1 MELEIYNPT
10 KENTVKQIDWNFE
23 ELKKEITEKAEMYGS
38 LVYTDE
44 NIKEAKADRA
54 KLNKFIKVLEDKRKD
69 VKKMML
75 EPYTQFESQVKE
87 LVSII
92 GEANDN
98 IASQVKAYT
107 EKLREEKREKVKE
120 IYDKAMSVEGAE
132 GIAEILTFDRVFKE
146 SFLNSSTTFK
156 SIVNEIEDLRDRV
169 RHDLEVIN
177 ADTGEYQFEMKQAY
191 LKNLDM
197 TEAISVKQQFEEN
210 ARKKAEYEAK
220 RKAEMEE
227 RKAREEAEMQKIAQA
242 GKQVVAKM
250 QPEGTQQEVESE
262 KSEPMQNEAEES
274 KVTGQEEIY
283 TIVIKVSGTGN
294 QLNAL
299 GQFLTSN
306 NIKYTQ
312 LQEEK

>member
-44 NIKEAKADRA
+44 NIKEAKVDRA

-75 EPYTQFESQVKE
+75 EPYTQFESQVEE

-120 IYDKAMSVEGAE
+120 IYDKALAVEGAE

-227 RKAREEAEMQKIAQA
+227 RKAREEAEAQKVVQA
-242 GKQVVAKM
+242 GKQVVVEQ
-250 QPEGTQQEVESE
+250 QPEETQQEVEAT
-262 KSEPMQNEAEES
+262 KIVEATVTEERKFTVS
-274 KVTGQEEIY
+274 FKVY
-283 TIVIKVSGTGN
+283 GTQK
-294 QLNAL
+294 QLREL
-299 GQFLTSN
+299 KEFLTSN
-306 NIKYTQ
+306 NIEYGPIQ
-312 LQEEK
+312 

>member
-44 NIKEAKADRA
+44 NIKEAKVDRA

-227 RKAREEAEMQKIAQA
+227 RKAREEAEAQKVVQA
-242 GKQVVAKM
+242 GKQVVVEQ
-250 QPEGTQQEVESE
+250 QPEETQQEVEATKIVEATVTEERKFTVSF
-262 KSEPMQNEAEES
+262 KVYGTQKQLREPKE
-274 KVTGQEEIY
+274 
-283 TIVIKVSGTGN
+283 
-294 QLNAL
+294 
-299 GQFLTSN
+299 FLTSN
-306 NIKYTQ
+306 NIEYGPIQ
-312 LQEEK
+312 

>member
-132 GIAEILTFDRVFKE
+132 GIAEILTFGRVFKE

-227 RKAREEAEMQKIAQA
+227 RKAREEAEAQKVVQA
-242 GKQVVAKM
+242 GKQVVVEQ
-250 QPEGTQQEVESE
+250 QPEETQQEVEAT
-262 KSEPMQNEAEES
+262 KIVEATVTEERKFTVS
-274 KVTGQEEIY
+274 FKVYGTQKQLREL
-283 TIVIKVSGTGN
+283 KV
-294 QLNAL
+294 
-299 GQFLTSN
+299 FLTSN
-306 NIKYTQ
+306 NIEYGPIQ
-312 LQEEK
+312 

>member
-120 IYDKAMSVEGAE
+120 IYDKAMSVDGAE

-177 ADTGEYQFEMKQAY
+177 ADTGEHQFEMKQAY

-227 RKAREEAEMQKIAQA
+227 RKAREEAEAQKVVQA
-242 GKQVVAKM
+242 GKQVVVEQ
-250 QPEGTQQEVESE
+250 QPEETQQEVEAT
-262 KSEPMQNEAEES
+262 KIVEATVTEERKFTVS
-274 KVTGQEEIY
+274 FKVY
-283 TIVIKVSGTGN
+283 GTQK
-294 QLNAL
+294 QLREL
-299 GQFLTSN
+299 KEFLTSN
-306 NIKYTQ
+306 NIEYGPIQ
-312 LQEEK
+312 

>member
-92 GEANDN
+92 GEVNDN

-227 RKAREEAEMQKIAQA
+227 RKAREEAEAQKVVQA
-242 GKQVVAKM
+242 GKQVVVEQ
-250 QPEGTQQEVESE
+250 QPEETQQEVEAT
-262 KSEPMQNEAEES
+262 KIVEATVTEERKFTVS
-274 KVTGQEEIY
+274 FKVY
-283 TIVIKVSGTGN
+283 GTQK
-294 QLNAL
+294 QLREL
-299 GQFLTSN
+299 KEFLTSN
-306 NIKYTQ
+306 NIEYGPIQ
-312 LQEEK
+312 

>member
-98 IASQVKAYT
+98 IASQVKAYDQ
-107 EKLREEKREKVKE
+107 KKREEKREKVKE
-120 IYDKAMSVEGAE
+120 IYDKAMAVEGAE

-227 RKAREEAEMQKIAQA
+227 RKAREEAEAQKVVQA
-242 GKQVVAKM
+242 GKQVVVEQ
-250 QPEGTQQEVESE
+250 QPEETQQEVEAT
-262 KSEPMQNEAEES
+262 KTVEATITEERKFTVS
-274 KVTGQEEIY
+274 FKVH
-283 TIVIKVSGTGN
+283 GTQK
-294 QLNAL
+294 QLREL
-299 GQFLTSN
+299 KEFLTSN
-306 NIKYTQ
+306 NIEYGPIQ
-312 LQEEK
+312 

>member
-156 SIVNEIEDLRDRV
+156 SIINEIEDLRDRV

-177 ADTGEYQFEMKQAY
+177 ADTGEYQFEMKQTY
-191 LKNLDM
+191 LRNFDM
-197 TEAISVKQQFEEN
+197 TEALSVKQQFEEN

-227 RKAREEAEMQKIAQA
+227 RKAREEAEAQKVVQA
-242 GKQVVAKM
+242 GKQVVVEQ
-250 QPEGTQQEVESE
+250 QPEETQQEVEAT
-262 KSEPMQNEAEES
+262 KIVEATVTEERKFTVS
-274 KVTGQEEIY
+274 FKVY
-283 TIVIKVSGTGN
+283 GTQK
-294 QLNAL
+294 QLREL
-299 GQFLTSN
+299 KEFLTSN
-306 NIKYTQ
+306 NIEYGPIQ
-312 LQEEK
+312 

>member
-69 VKKMML
+69 VKKMMI

-227 RKAREEAEMQKIAQA
+227 RKAREEAEAQKVVQA
-242 GKQVVAKM
+242 GKQVVVEQ
-250 QPEGTQQEVESE
+250 QPEETQQEVEAT
-262 KSEPMQNEAEES
+262 KIVEATVTDERKFTVS
-274 KVTGQEEIY
+274 FKVY
-283 TIVIKVSGTGN
+283 GTQK
-294 QLNAL
+294 QLREL
-299 GQFLTSN
+299 KEFLTSN
-306 NIKYTQ
+306 NIEYGPIQ
-312 LQEEK
+312 

>member
-23 ELKKEITEKAEMYGS
+23 ELKKEITEKSEMYGS

-177 ADTGEYQFEMKQAY
+177 ADTGEYQFEMKKAY

-227 RKAREEAEMQKIAQA
+227 RKAREEAEAQKVVQA
-242 GKQVVAKM
+242 GKQVVVEQ
-250 QPEGTQQEVESE
+250 QPEETQQEVEAT
-262 KSEPMQNEAEES
+262 KIVEATVTEERKFAVS
-274 KVTGQEEIY
+274 FKVY
-283 TIVIKVSGTGN
+283 GTQK
-294 QLNAL
+294 QLREL
-299 GQFLTSN
+299 KEFLTSN
-306 NIKYTQ
+306 NIEYGPIQ
-312 LQEEK
+312 

>member
-227 RKAREEAEMQKIAQA
+227 RKAREEAEAQKVVQA
-242 GKQVVAKM
+242 GKQAVVEQ
-250 QPEGTQQEVESE
+250 QPEETQQEIEATKTVE
-262 KSEPMQNEAEES
+262 ATVTEERKFTVS
-274 KVTGQEEIY
+274 FKVH
-283 TIVIKVSGTGN
+283 GTQK
-294 QLNAL
+294 QLREL
-299 GQFLTSN
+299 KEFLTSN
-306 NIKYTQ
+306 NIEYGPIQ
-312 LQEEK
+312 

>member
-98 IASQVKAYT
+98 IASQVKVYT

-132 GIAEILTFDRVFKE
+132 GIAEILTFDRVSKE

-210 ARKKAEYEAK
+210 ARKKTEYEAK
-220 RKAEMEE
+220 REAEMEE
-227 RKAREEAEMQKIAQA
+227 RKAREEAEAQKVVQA
-242 GKQVVAKM
+242 GKQVVVEQ
-250 QPEGTQQEVESE
+250 QPEETQQEVEAT
-262 KSEPMQNEAEES
+262 KIVEATVTEERKFTVS
-274 KVTGQEEIY
+274 FKVY
-283 TIVIKVSGTGN
+283 GTQK
-294 QLNAL
+294 QLREL
-299 GQFLTSN
+299 KEFLTSN
-306 NIKYTQ
+306 NIEYGPIQ
-312 LQEEK
+312 

>member
-177 ADTGEYQFEMKQAY
+177 ADTGEYQFEMKQTY

-227 RKAREEAEMQKIAQA
+227 RKAREEAEAQKVVQA
-242 GKQVVAKM
+242 GKQVVVEQ
-250 QPEGTQQEVESE
+250 QPEETQQEVEAT
-262 KSEPMQNEAEES
+262 KIVEATVTEERKFTVS
-274 KVTGQEEIY
+274 FKVY
-283 TIVIKVSGTGN
+283 GTQK
-294 QLNAL
+294 QLREL
-299 GQFLTSN
+299 KEFLTSN
-306 NIKYTQ
+306 NIEYGPIQ
-312 LQEEK
+312 

>member
-92 GEANDN
+92 GEVNDN

-227 RKAREEAEMQKIAQA
+227 RKAREEAEAQKVVQA
-242 GKQVVAKM
+242 GKQVVVEQ
-250 QPEGTQQEVESE
+250 QPEETQQEVEAT
-262 KSEPMQNEAEES
+262 KIVEATVTEERKFAVS
-274 KVTGQEEIY
+274 FKVY
-283 TIVIKVSGTGN
+283 GTQK
-294 QLNAL
+294 QLREL
-299 GQFLTSN
+299 KEFLTSN
-306 NIKYTQ
+306 NIEYGPIQ
-312 LQEEK
+312 

>member
-98 IASQVKAYT
+98 IAFQVKAYT

-177 ADTGEYQFEMKQAY
+177 ADIGEYQFEMKQAY

-227 RKAREEAEMQKIAQA
+227 RKAREEAEAQKVVQA
-242 GKQVVAKM
+242 GKQVVVEQ
-250 QPEGTQQEVESE
+250 QPEETQQEVEAT
-262 KSEPMQNEAEES
+262 KIVEATVTEERKFTVS
-274 KVTGQEEIY
+274 FKVY
-283 TIVIKVSGTGN
+283 GTQK
-294 QLNAL
+294 QLREL
-299 GQFLTSN
+299 KEFLTSN
-306 NIKYTQ
+306 NIEYGPIQ
-312 LQEEK
+312 

>member
-107 EKLREEKREKVKE
+107 EKLREEKCEKVKE

-227 RKAREEAEMQKIAQA
+227 RKAREEAEAQKVVQA
-242 GKQVVAKM
+242 GKQVVVEQ
-250 QPEGTQQEVESE
+250 QPEETQQEVEAT
-262 KSEPMQNEAEES
+262 KIVEATVTEERKFTVS
-274 KVTGQEEIY
+274 FKVY
-283 TIVIKVSGTGN
+283 GTQK
-294 QLNAL
+294 QLREL
-299 GQFLTSN
+299 KEFLTSN
-306 NIKYTQ
+306 NIEYGPIQ
-312 LQEEK
+312 

>member
-107 EKLREEKREKVKE
+107 EKLREEKCEKVKE

-227 RKAREEAEMQKIAQA
+227 RKAREEAEAQKVVLA
-242 GKQVVAKM
+242 GKQVVVEQ
-250 QPEGTQQEVESE
+250 QPEETQQEVEAT
-262 KSEPMQNEAEES
+262 KIVEATVTEERKFAVS
-274 KVTGQEEIY
+274 FKVY
-283 TIVIKVSGTGN
+283 GTQK
-294 QLNAL
+294 QLREL
-299 GQFLTSN
+299 KEFLTSN
-306 NIKYTQ
+306 NIEYGPIQ
-312 LQEEK
+312 

>member
-44 NIKEAKADRA
+44 NIKEAKVDRA

-210 ARKKAEYEAK
+210 VRKKAEYEAK

-227 RKAREEAEMQKIAQA
+227 RKAREEAEAQKVVQA
-242 GKQVVAKM
+242 GKQVVVEQ
-250 QPEGTQQEVESE
+250 QPEETQQEVEAT
-262 KSEPMQNEAEES
+262 KIVEATVTEERKFTVS
-274 KVTGQEEIY
+274 FKVY
-283 TIVIKVSGTGN
+283 GTQK
-294 QLNAL
+294 QLREL
-299 GQFLTSN
+299 KEFLTSN
-306 NIKYTQ
+306 NIEYGPIQ
-312 LQEEK
+312 

>member
-177 ADTGEYQFEMKQAY
+177 ADTEEYQFEMKQAY

-227 RKAREEAEMQKIAQA
+227 RKAREEAEAQKVVQA
-242 GKQVVAKM
+242 GKQVVEE
-250 QPEGTQQEVESE
+250 QQSEETQQEVETT
-262 KSEPMQNEAEES
+262 KTVEATITEERKFTVS
-274 KVTGQEEIY
+274 FKVH
-283 TIVIKVSGTGN
+283 GTQK
-294 QLNAL
+294 QLREL
-299 GQFLTSN
+299 KEFLTSN
-306 NIKYTQ
+306 NIEYGPIQ
-312 LQEEK
+312 

>member
-120 IYDKAMSVEGAE
+120 IYDKAMSVEGAG

-227 RKAREEAEMQKIAQA
+227 RKAREEAEAQKVVQA
-242 GKQVVAKM
+242 GKQVVVEQ
-250 QPEGTQQEVESE
+250 QPEETQQEVEAT
-262 KSEPMQNEAEES
+262 KIVEATVTEERKFAVS
-274 KVTGQEEIY
+274 FKVY
-283 TIVIKVSGTGN
+283 GTQK
-294 QLNAL
+294 QLREL
-299 GQFLTSN
+299 KEFLTSN
-306 NIKYTQ
+306 NIEYGPIQ
-312 LQEEK
+312 

>member
-10 KENTVKQIDWNFE
+10 KENTVKKIDWNFE

-210 ARKKAEYEAK
+210 TRKKAEYEAK

-227 RKAREEAEMQKIAQA
+227 RKAREEAEAQKVVQA
-242 GKQVVAKM
+242 GKQVVVE
-250 QPEGTQQEVESE
+250 QQSEETQQEVEAT
-262 KSEPMQNEAEES
+262 KIVEATVTEERKFTVS
-274 KVTGQEEIY
+274 FKVY
-283 TIVIKVSGTGN
+283 GTQK
-294 QLNAL
+294 QLREL
-299 GQFLTSN
+299 KEFLTSN
-306 NIKYTQ
+306 NIEYGPIQ
-312 LQEEK
+312 

>member
-44 NIKEAKADRA
+44 NIKEAKVDRA

-98 IASQVKAYT
+98 IASQVKVYT

-132 GIAEILTFDRVFKE
+132 GIAEILTFDRVSKE

-220 RKAEMEE
+220 REAEMEE
-227 RKAREEAEMQKIAQA
+227 RKAREEAEAQKVVQA
-242 GKQVVAKM
+242 GKQVVVEQ
-250 QPEGTQQEVESE
+250 QPEETQQEVEAT
-262 KSEPMQNEAEES
+262 KIVEATVTEERKFTVS
-274 KVTGQEEIY
+274 FKVY
-283 TIVIKVSGTGN
+283 GTQK
-294 QLNAL
+294 QLREL
-299 GQFLTSN
+299 KEFLTSN
-306 NIKYTQ
+306 NIEYGPIQ
-312 LQEEK
+312 

>member
-177 ADTGEYQFEMKQAY
+177 ADTREYQFEMKQAY

-227 RKAREEAEMQKIAQA
+227 RKAREEAEAQKVVQA
-242 GKQVVAKM
+242 GKQVVVEQ
-250 QPEGTQQEVESE
+250 QPEETQQEVEAT
-262 KSEPMQNEAEES
+262 KIVEATVTEERKFAVS
-274 KVTGQEEIY
+274 FKVY
-283 TIVIKVSGTGN
+283 GTQK
-294 QLNAL
+294 QLREL
-299 GQFLTSN
+299 KEFLTSN
-306 NIKYTQ
+306 NIEYGPIH
-312 LQEEK
+312 

>member
-54 KLNKFIKVLEDKRKD
+54 KLNKFTKVLEDKRKD

-227 RKAREEAEMQKIAQA
+227 RKAREEAEAQKVVQA
-242 GKQVVAKM
+242 GKQVVVEQ
-250 QPEGTQQEVESE
+250 QPEETQQEVEAT
-262 KSEPMQNEAEES
+262 KIVEATVTEERKFTVS
-274 KVTGQEEIY
+274 FKVY
-283 TIVIKVSGTGN
+283 GTQK
-294 QLNAL
+294 QLREL
-299 GQFLTSN
+299 KEFLTSN
-306 NIKYTQ
+306 NIEYGPIQ
-312 LQEEK
+312 

>member
-98 IASQVKAYT
+98 IASQVKVYT

-132 GIAEILTFDRVFKE
+132 GIAEILTFDRVSKE

-220 RKAEMEE
+220 REAEMEE
-227 RKAREEAEMQKIAQA
+227 RKAREEAEAQKVVQA
-242 GKQVVAKM
+242 GKQVVVEQ
-250 QPEGTQQEVESE
+250 QPEETQQEVEAT
-262 KSEPMQNEAEES
+262 KIVEATVTEERKFTVS
-274 KVTGQEEIY
+274 FKVY
-283 TIVIKVSGTGN
+283 GTQK
-294 QLNAL
+294 QLREL
-299 GQFLTSN
+299 KEFLTSN
-306 NIKYTQ
+306 NIEYGPIQ
-312 LQEEK
+312 

>member
-210 ARKKAEYEAK
+210 TRKKAEYEAK

-227 RKAREEAEMQKIAQA
+227 RKAREEAEAQKVVQA
-242 GKQVVAKM
+242 GKQVVVEQ
-250 QPEGTQQEVESE
+250 QPEETQQEVEAT
-262 KSEPMQNEAEES
+262 KIVEATVTEERKFTVS
-274 KVTGQEEIY
+274 FKVY
-283 TIVIKVSGTGN
+283 GTQK
-294 QLNAL
+294 QLREL
-299 GQFLTSN
+299 KEFLTSN
-306 NIKYTQ
+306 NIEYGPIQ
-312 LQEEK
+312 

>member
-44 NIKEAKADRA
+44 NIKEAKADIA

-87 LVSII
+87 LESII

-120 IYDKAMSVEGAE
+120 IYDKAMSVEGAG

-227 RKAREEAEMQKIAQA
+227 RKAREEAEAQKVVQA
-242 GKQVVAKM
+242 GKQVVVEQ
-250 QPEGTQQEVESE
+250 QPEETQQEVEAT
-262 KSEPMQNEAEES
+262 KIVEATVTEERKFTVS
-274 KVTGQEEIY
+274 FKVY
-283 TIVIKVSGTGN
+283 GTQK
-294 QLNAL
+294 QLREL
-299 GQFLTSN
+299 KEFLTSN
-306 NIKYTQ
+306 NIEYGPIQ
-312 LQEEK
+312 

>member
-132 GIAEILTFDRVFKE
+132 SIAEILTFDRVFKE

-227 RKAREEAEMQKIAQA
+227 RKAREEAEAQKVVQA
-242 GKQVVAKM
+242 GKQVVVEQ
-250 QPEGTQQEVESE
+250 QPEETQQEVEAT
-262 KSEPMQNEAEES
+262 KIVEATVTEERKFTVS
-274 KVTGQEEIY
+274 FKVY
-283 TIVIKVSGTGN
+283 GTQK
-294 QLNAL
+294 QLREL
-299 GQFLTSN
+299 KEFLTSN
-306 NIKYTQ
+306 NIEYGPIQ
-312 LQEEK
+312 

>member
-177 ADTGEYQFEMKQAY
+177 ADTGEYQFEMKQTY

-227 RKAREEAEMQKIAQA
+227 RKAREEAEAQKVVQA
-242 GKQVVAKM
+242 GKQVVVE
-250 QPEGTQQEVESE
+250 QQQEETQQEVEAT
-262 KSEPMQNEAEES
+262 KIVEATITEERKFTVS
-274 KVTGQEEIY
+274 FKVY
-283 TIVIKVSGTGN
+283 GTQK
-294 QLNAL
+294 QLREL
-299 GQFLTSN
+299 KEFLTSN
-306 NIKYTQ
+306 NIEYGPIQ
-312 LQEEK
+312 

>member
-44 NIKEAKADRA
+44 NIKEAKVDRA

-227 RKAREEAEMQKIAQA
+227 RKAREEAEAQKVVQA
-242 GKQVVAKM
+242 GKQVVVEQ
-250 QPEGTQQEVESE
+250 QPEETQQEVEVT
-262 KSEPMQNEAEES
+262 KIVEATVTEERKFTVS
-274 KVTGQEEIY
+274 FKVY
-283 TIVIKVSGTGN
+283 GTQK
-294 QLNAL
+294 QLREL
-299 GQFLTSN
+299 KEFLTSN
-306 NIKYTQ
+306 NIEYGPIQ
-312 LQEEK
+312 

>member
-132 GIAEILTFDRVFKE
+132 GIAEILTFGRVFKE

-227 RKAREEAEMQKIAQA
+227 RKAREEAEAQKVVQA
-242 GKQVVAKM
+242 GKQVVVEQ
-250 QPEGTQQEVESE
+250 QPEETQQEVEAT
-262 KSEPMQNEAEES
+262 KIVEATVTEERKFAVS
-274 KVTGQEEIY
+274 FKVYGTQKQLREL
-283 TIVIKVSGTGN
+283 KV
-294 QLNAL
+294 
-299 GQFLTSN
+299 FLTSN
-306 NIKYTQ
+306 NIEYGPIQ
-312 LQEEK
+312 

>member
-23 ELKKEITEKAEMYGS
+23 SLKKEITAKAETYKN

-44 NIKEAKADRA
+44 NIKEAKTDRA
-54 KLNKFIKVLEDKRKD
+54 NLNKFVKALEDKRKD
-69 VKKMML
+69 VKKMMM
-75 EPYTQFESQVKE
+75 EPYTQFEVQVKE
-87 LVSII
+87 LVAII
-92 GEANDN
+92 DEATTN
-98 IASQVKAYT
+98 IASQVKAYDQKKRD
-107 EKLREEKREKVKE
+107 EKLERVKE
-120 IYDKAMSVEGAE
+120 IYEKAMSVEGAE
-132 GIAEILTFDRVFKE
+132 GIKEILPFEKVFKE
-146 SFLNSSTTFK
+146 NYLNSSTTFK
-156 SIVNEIEDLRDRV
+156 SITNEIEDARDRV

-197 TEAISVKQQFEEN
+197 TEALAVKQQFEEN

-242 GKQVVAKM
+242 GKQAVEKL
-250 QPEGTQQEVESE
+250 QPEETQQEVESE

-274 KVTGQEEIY
+274 KVTEQEEIY

>member
-44 NIKEAKADRA
+44 NIKEAKVDRA

-132 GIAEILTFDRVFKE
+132 GIAEILTFDRVSKE
-146 SFLNSSTTFK
+146 SFLNSSITFK

-220 RKAEMEE
+220 REAEMEE
-227 RKAREEAEMQKIAQA
+227 RKAREEAEAQKVVQA
-242 GKQVVAKM
+242 GKQVVVEQ
-250 QPEGTQQEVESE
+250 QPEETQQEVEAT
-262 KSEPMQNEAEES
+262 KIVEATVTEERKFTVS
-274 KVTGQEEIY
+274 FKVY
-283 TIVIKVSGTGN
+283 GTQK
-294 QLNAL
+294 QLREL
-299 GQFLTSN
+299 KEFLTSN
-306 NIKYTQ
+306 NIEYGPIQ
-312 LQEEK
+312 

>member
-98 IASQVKAYT
+98 IASQVKVYT

-132 GIAEILTFDRVFKE
+132 GIAEILTFDRVSKE

-197 TEAISVKQQFEEN
+197 TQAISVKQQFEEN

-220 RKAEMEE
+220 REAEMEE
-227 RKAREEAEMQKIAQA
+227 RKAREEAEAQKVVQA
-242 GKQVVAKM
+242 GKQVVVEQ
-250 QPEGTQQEVESE
+250 QPEETQQEVEAT
-262 KSEPMQNEAEES
+262 KIVEATVTEERKFTVS
-274 KVTGQEEIY
+274 FKVY
-283 TIVIKVSGTGN
+283 GTQK
-294 QLNAL
+294 QLREL
-299 GQFLTSN
+299 KEFLTSN
-306 NIKYTQ
+306 NIEYGPIQ
-312 LQEEK
+312 

>member
-54 KLNKFIKVLEDKRKD
+54 KLNKFIKILEDKRKD

-210 ARKKAEYEAK
+210 ARKKAEYEAN

-227 RKAREEAEMQKIAQA
+227 RKAREEAEAQKVVQA
-242 GKQVVAKM
+242 GKQVVVEQ
-250 QPEGTQQEVESE
+250 QPEETQKEVEATKIVEATVTEERKFTVSFKVYGTQ
-262 KSEPMQNEAEES
+262 K
-274 KVTGQEEIY
+274 
-283 TIVIKVSGTGN
+283 
-294 QLNAL
+294 QLREL
-299 GQFLTSN
+299 KEFLTSN
-306 NIKYTQ
+306 NIEYGPIQ
-312 LQEEK
+312 

>member
-44 NIKEAKADRA
+44 NIKEAKVDRA

-75 EPYTQFESQVKE
+75 EPYTQFESQVEE

-227 RKAREEAEMQKIAQA
+227 RKAREEAEAQKVVQA
-242 GKQVVAKM
+242 GKQVVVEQ
-250 QPEGTQQEVESE
+250 QPEETQQEVEAT
-262 KSEPMQNEAEES
+262 KIVEATVTEERKFTVS
-274 KVTGQEEIY
+274 FKVY
-283 TIVIKVSGTGN
+283 GTQK
-294 QLNAL
+294 QLREL
-299 GQFLTSN
+299 KEFLTSN
-306 NIKYTQ
+306 NIEYGPIQ
-312 LQEEK
+312 

>member
-177 ADTGEYQFEMKQAY
+177 ADTREYQFEMKQAY

-227 RKAREEAEMQKIAQA
+227 RKAREEAEAQKVVQA
-242 GKQVVAKM
+242 GKQVVVEQ
-250 QPEGTQQEVESE
+250 QPEETQQEVEAT
-262 KSEPMQNEAEES
+262 KIVEATVTEERKFTVS
-274 KVTGQEEIY
+274 FKVY
-283 TIVIKVSGTGN
+283 GTQK
-294 QLNAL
+294 QLREL
-299 GQFLTSN
+299 KEFLTSN
-306 NIKYTQ
+306 NIEYGPIQ
-312 LQEEK
+312 

>member
-98 IASQVKAYT
+98 IASQVKAYDQ
-107 EKLREEKREKVKE
+107 KKREEKREKVKE
-120 IYDKAMSVEGAE
+120 IYDKAMAVEGAE

-227 RKAREEAEMQKIAQA
+227 RKAREEAEAQKVVQA
-242 GKQVVAKM
+242 GKQVVVEQ
-250 QPEGTQQEVESE
+250 QPEETQQEVEAT
-262 KSEPMQNEAEES
+262 KTVEATITEERKFTVS
-274 KVTGQEEIY
+274 FKVY
-283 TIVIKVSGTGN
+283 GTQK
-294 QLNAL
+294 QLREL
-299 GQFLTSN
+299 KEFLTSN
-306 NIKYTQ
+306 NIEYGPIQ
-312 LQEEK
+312 